1 MTQTTMTRDEL
12 EQYVD
17 ASSRALGMRIE
28 ARHRDGVVGNL
39 EAIFAQA
46 GKLMP
51 LALDPLEE
59 AAPVFRPE
67 DPSAGRPV

>member
-1 MTQTTMTRDEL
+1 MTREEL
-12 EQYVD
+12 EQYVE
-17 ASSRALGMRIE
+17 ATSRALGMRIE

-46 GKLMP
+46 AKLMP
-51 LALDPLEE
+51 LPLDPLEE

-67 DPSAGRPV
+67 DSSAGRPV